1 MIKQYLLAPGPTPI
15 PNEVA
20 LAMAETMIHHRTPQF
35 AKIFLE
41 VRDGLREL
49 FATKNDVIVLA
60 SSGTGAMEA
69 AVTNLL
75 SPGEKVLVVN
85 GGKFGERWLEISKAF
100 GLDPIDLK
108 VEWGKPVAVEAIEQK
123 LKEHRDVQAVM
134 VQASETSTTTWH
146 PIDKIARV
154 TKGGPLLIVDGVTA
168 VGVKKVPMDEWGV
181 DAFVTGSQ
189 KAMMLPP
196 GLGFVALSD
205 RAWARAAQAKLPK
218 FYFNLNLERKNQQK
232 GASAFTPA
240 VSLVFGLRASLE
252 LMRKEGLDR
261 VYARHER
268 LASATR
274 AAAKALGM
282 KLLAPESPSPA
293 ATGIWTPP
301 GMDADAMLDFFRE
314 KMLITFAEG
323 QDQLRGKAIR
333 IAHVGYMGAFDVVTA
348 IAALEMG
355 LRKFGAEV
363 KFGQGVAAAQE
374 VLMETLV

>member
-35 AKIFLE
+35 AKIFHE

-49 FATKNDVIVLA
+49 FGTKNDVIVLA

-108 VEWGKPVAVEAIEQK
+108 VEWGKPVAVEAIEAK

-146 PIDKIARV
+146 PIEKIARL

-205 RAWARAAQAKLPK
+205 RAWARTAQAKLPR
-218 FYFNLNLERKNQQK
+218 FYFNLNLEKKSQQK
-232 GASAFTPA
+232 GGGAFTPA
-240 VSLVFGLRASLE
+240 VSLIFGLRASLE

-268 LASATR
+268 LAKATR
-274 AAAKALGM
+274 AAATALGM

-293 ATGIWTPP
+293 ATGILTPP
-301 GMDADAMLDFFRE
+301 GMDADKLLDFFRE

-363 KFGQGVAAAQE
+363 KFGQGVAAAEE
-374 VLMETLV
+374 VLMETLL